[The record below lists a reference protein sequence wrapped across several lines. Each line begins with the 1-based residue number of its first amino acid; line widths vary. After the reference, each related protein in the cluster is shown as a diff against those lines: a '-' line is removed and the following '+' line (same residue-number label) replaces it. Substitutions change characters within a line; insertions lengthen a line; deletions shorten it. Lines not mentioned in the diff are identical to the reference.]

1 MMRLILIIA
10 ACVALSA
17 CGSMRSTTSKTDLST
32 NREEAIK
39 ATTIE
44 TANTKTDKATLIVST
59 TTEKADTTIKVPG
72 SIITS
77 VKPLDAVLIEGLK
90 AEDNGHR
97 ITVTFDPATKTLK
110 ATAERDDELHK
121 VTIDKTTTTST
132 VVDESSTKEEAK
144 SEILD
149 VKASAETD
157 LKTVDKQKERSGI
170 SLPWWLWLILI
181 ALVCL
186 GLYKA
191 AKRYVL

>member
-1 MMRLILIIA
+1 
-10 ACVALSA
+10 
-17 CGSMRSTTSKTDLST
+17 MRSTTSKTDLST
-32 NREEAIK
+32 KTDQAIK

-44 TANTKTDKATLIVST
+44 TANTKTDKATVIVST